1 MTASTVRAV
10 MVQGEARRGFVAGAT
25 MMQEVVADTE
35 LHDRYVD
42 DFVQH
47 LRSYSAAS
55 HTAAPDS

>member
-1 MTASTVRAV
+1 

-35 LHDRYVD
+35 LHYRYVD